1 MKKHFTK
8 FLTLSLVLTLTISQV
23 FSQTYQYSRKY
34 RVTAYKYGNNS
45 ITSLSNETEVVPSM
59 YIYIPNSFTPNGD
72 GLNDTFGISGQ
83 AINTF
88 SMQIFNRWG
97 EKVFETKNASQ
108 TWDGTFN
115 GQKVQQGVYVYKIT
129 AANNTGRKS
138 AKEGTVTV
146 VL

>member
-1 MKKHFTK
+1 MKKHFVK
-8 FLTLSLVLTLTISQV
+8 FLTLSLVFVFVLSQV
-23 FSQTYQYSRKY
+23 YCQSYQASRKY
-34 RVTAYKYGNNS
+34 RVTAFKYGNNS
-45 ITSLSNETEVVPSM
+45 ITSLSNETEVIPSM

-97 EKVFETKNASQ
+97 EMVFETKNAGQ
-108 TWDGTFN
+108 TWDGTYH
-115 GQKVQQGVYVYKIT
+115 GEKVQQGVYVYKLT
-129 AANNTGRKS
+129 AASHTGRTS